1 MRHLTEGN
9 HSDSSLSA
17 WDPDKGGDG
26 HIINYLNG
34 TNGMVYGA
42 LLSSASVTGNTVN
55 AFGGYSPTEDNV
67 EDNAVNIFGGT
78 VNSYVT
84 GAYSLDG
91 DAYGNTVN
99 IYAVDDITG
108 GIYGSLT
115 SNGSSY
121 NNTVNILG
129 TINISGYL
137 DAYGTQTIN
146 IASKNNHV
154 STMNGTDGGALN
166 MNFFL
171 PSDTQA
177 GDTMLTIDNSGT
189 GINLEGTTFGVAAQ
203 SGLSL
208 DLGDKVTLIYDAN
221 GITTDST
228 ISTTTSLTV
237 LTGIS
242 TDTAYG
248 FSIEKNGDTA
258 ITTTVTSKAYNHLR
272 ERTKSLVETR
282 V

>member
-1 MRHLTEGN
+1 
-9 HSDSSLSA
+9 
-17 WDPDKGGDG
+17 
-26 HIINYLNG
+26 
-34 TNGMVYGA
+34 MVYGA